1 MVKRKNKSSKMRR
14 TAKKQTQTVSLV
26 RSPPLPRTFRVALRS
41 RQSLGPSGST
51 GLPSLTTF
59 GLLEFLSSVPGYT
72 ARLYD
77 MYKWCKILSTE
88 VTYNCVNTSNTP
100 VQFVVAVIP
109 NNGTLGLSID
119 RAAEIAGST
128 VKLLSPQGG
137 LDKVVIHKKYNTQ
150 KMVGSKVAEKYWIN
164 FAQASSS
171 TPIEAEEPVMFLM
184 AQPLISVNWTTQVI
198 VDITY
203 HCEFFD
209 LNAPQ

>member
-1 MVKRKNKSSKMRR
+1 M
-14 TAKKQTQTVSLV
+14 
-26 RSPPLPRTFRVALRS
+26 
-41 RQSLGPSGST
+41 GPSGST

-88 VTYNCVNTSNTP
+88 VTYNIVNTSSNP
-100 VQFVVAVIP
+100 VQFVAAVIP
-109 NNGTLGLSID
+109 HNGTLGLSID

-128 VKLLSPQGG
+128 VRLLSAQGG
-137 LDKVVIHKKYNTQ
+137 LDKVSIHKKYNTQ
-150 KMVGSKVAEKYWIN
+150 SMVGSKVAEKYWVN
-164 FAQASSS
+164 LAQASSG
-171 TPIEAEEPVMFLM
+171 TPLEAEEPVMFLM
-184 AQPLISVNWTTQVI
+184 AQPLISVNWSSQVV